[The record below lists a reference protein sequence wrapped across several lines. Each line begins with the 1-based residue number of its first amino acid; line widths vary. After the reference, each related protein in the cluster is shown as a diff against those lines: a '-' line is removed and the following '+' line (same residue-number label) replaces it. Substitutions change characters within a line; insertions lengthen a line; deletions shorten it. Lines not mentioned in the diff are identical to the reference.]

1 MKKSR
6 KFLNHLTKTDRC
18 DINRPKAII
27 HMYLQAQ
34 TVEDEE
40 DFMANQTVAKTAAVK
55 TEEKKAAV
63 KAEETKA
70 AVKTEEKKAAPAA
83 VKEEKPVKK
92 EAPKKEAAKKEPVKK
107 TAAKKAAAPK
117 KEAEATVYVQYQDAE
132 IEPKKVLEQVKTDW
146 VNAGHRAS
154 SIKKVDLHIKPEES
168 KAYWVINEKETGSV
182 DL

>member
-6 KFLNHLTKTDRC
+6 KFLNYLTKTDRC

-63 KAEETKA
+63 KAEEKKA
-70 AVKTEEKKAAPAA
+70 AVKAEETKVTAPAA

-107 TAAKKAAAPK
+107 TAAPK

-154 SIKKVDLHIKPEES
+154 SIKKVDLYIKPEEG
-168 KAYWVINEKETGSV
+168 KAYWVINGKETGSV

>member
-1 MKKSR
+1 
-6 KFLNHLTKTDRC
+6 
-18 DINRPKAII
+18 
-27 HMYLQAQ
+27 
-34 TVEDEE
+34 
-40 DFMANQTVAKTAAVK
+40 MANQTVAKTAAVK

-70 AVKTEEKKAAPAA
+70 AVKTEEKKAAAPAA

-92 EAPKKEAAKKEPVKK
+92 EAAKKEPEKK

-146 VNAGHRAS
+146 VNAGHRVS
-154 SIKKVDLHIKPEES
+154 SIKKVDLYIKPEEG
-168 KAYWVINEKETGSV
+168 KAYWVINGKETGSV

>member
-1 MKKSR
+1 
-6 KFLNHLTKTDRC
+6 
-18 DINRPKAII
+18 
-27 HMYLQAQ
+27 
-34 TVEDEE
+34 
-40 DFMANQTVAKTAAVK
+40 MANQTVAKTAAVK

-92 EAPKKEAAKKEPVKK
+92 EAAKKEPVKK

-117 KEAEATVYVQYQDAE
+117 KDAEATVYVQYQDAE

-154 SIKKVDLHIKPEES
+154 SIKKVDLYIKPEES

>member
-1 MKKSR
+1 M
-6 KFLNHLTKTDRC
+6 NHLTKTDRC

-27 HMYLQAQ
+27 HMYLQTQ

-70 AVKTEEKKAAPAA
+70 AVKTEEKKAAAPAA

-92 EAPKKEAAKKEPVKK
+92 EAPKKEAAKKEPEKK

-146 VNAGHRAS
+146 VNAGHRVS
-154 SIKKVDLHIKPEES
+154 SIKKVDLYIKPEEG
-168 KAYWVINEKETGSV
+168 KAYWVINGKEKGSV

>member
-1 MKKSR
+1 
-6 KFLNHLTKTDRC
+6 
-18 DINRPKAII
+18 
-27 HMYLQAQ
+27 
-34 TVEDEE
+34 
-40 DFMANQTVAKTAAVK
+40 MANQTVAKTAAVK

-70 AVKTEEKKAAPAA
+70 AVKTEEKKAAAPAA

-146 VNAGHRAS
+146 VKAGHRVS
-154 SIKKVDLHIKPEES
+154 SIKKVDLYIKPEEG
-168 KAYWVINEKETGSV
+168 KAYWVINGKETGSV